1 MPTYGLDTEEIKAE
15 WTHLVNTAEQTIIH
29 TRLGTIKIRQE
40 VTNTETNRKINK
52 YGDKSN

>member
-1 MPTYGLDTEEIKAE
+1 MPTYGLDTEEIRAE
-15 WTHLVNTAEQTIIH
+15 WTHLVNTAEQNIIH
-29 TRLGTIKIRQE
+29 TRQE